1 MSEPGEV
8 RVVRCPKCQ
17 NLLPELVDY
26 SVYQCGGCG
35 AVLRAKNRNS
45 ESDTLSQKSDEERV
59 QGLSDKIPKK
69 PDNLKFSEKV
79 MDLSDGSENDVKSK
93 GSYSRRDDKRKVL
106 SYRTDNQ
113 MNGSSIKD
121 NKWVVDSDPVVNENL
136 SESGH
141 EEKGKELEDLK
152 PPNGIPNGSRRTGS
166 IADWRGGEGSVV
178 EGFWRNPE
186 REFHG
191 VRYST
196 TKYSEDGPSN
206 YHLRSSYGYGEQV
219 KNQNKPDEF
228 NKVEYLEQDKAELLR
243 KLDELKDQISR
254 SCDVKDKPKEKVP
267 LDRRSVRLDE
277 PYSDSEP
284 WFPEG
289 SWGSN
294 RASGQYSV
302 PDPYIAR
309 PPYQRHYPELYPN
322 MNRLEMD
329 THSFHPSMGVPNQ
342 VQRYGDPLRSQIL
355 RRAPQAPGILQ
366 QQPSHPYF
374 SEQYVEND
382 MDPFESYPP
391 NMNFHHPSCSCFNC
405 YNKHPQGPGPGP
417 GPAPPTAFRN
427 KMFPDVPKSMM
438 FYHHEKLSAFGTR
451 DHNSK
456 IANPPPLNSHLPQS
470 HTRWPSDLS
479 SEVGSFV
486 HRRPTRVVQA
496 TGGRRCHAIAGGAP
510 FVICYNCFQ
519 LLQLPKKILVME
531 KKQKKVLCGACSTV
545 IPFAVVNK
553 KLVVSAHAETNITP
567 KMLDDSPNAAVSGGT
582 SHSHVNANHAGMN
595 FSSDD
600 YDNSGYDF
608 QSMDREAISSSTG
621 QGVCSSKS
629 AEMRSDHSTSSYSSE
644 DEANPE
650 SLNAQRLESNSA
662 ELAAKANQS
671 PPPAGS
677 PLQDHFDYSSKYN
690 VVNRFGKGNQSG
702 RSERENEEPKKVTS
716 RQDSMKD
723 ASLATEMEVSF
734 NEYSNTGTSQESGDV
749 TREEYQPRVN
759 KGGQSFFAG
768 IIKKSFR
775 DLSRSNHT
783 MEQSS
788 TNVTINGH
796 PIPDRTLRKAEKLAG
811 PVHPGHYWYDF
822 RAGFWG
828 VMGGHCLGIIP
839 PFIEEFN
846 YPMPEN
852 CAGGN
857 TAIFVN
863 GRELHP
869 KDLNLLGNRGLP
881 TTRDRSYIIEISG
894 RVLDED
900 SGEELDSLGKLAPT
914 VEKAKH
920 GFGMK
925 VPRVAT

>member
-8 RVVRCPKCQ
+8 RLVRCPKCQ
-17 NLLPELVDY
+17 NLLPELIDY

-59 QGLSDKIPKK
+59 QGVPDKIPKK
-69 PDNLKFSEKV
+69 PDNFKFSEKV
-79 MDLSDGSENDVKSK
+79 MDLSDGSENDVKSNV
-93 GSYSRRDDKRKVL
+93 SYSRRADKRNVL

-113 MNGSSIKD
+113 RNGLSIKD
-121 NKWVVDSDPVVNENL
+121 NKWLVDKDLVANENL
-136 SESGH
+136 NESGH
-141 EEKGKELEDLK
+141 EQKGKELEDLK
-152 PPNGIPNGSRRTGS
+152 PQNRIPNGSRRTGRV
-166 IADWRGGEGSVV
+166 ADWRSGEVGEV
-178 EGFWRNPE
+178 EGLWRNPE

-196 TKYSEDGPSN
+196 TKYSEGGPSN

-228 NKVEYLEQDKAELLR
+228 NKVEYLEQDRAELLR

-267 LDRRSVRLDE
+267 LDRRSARHED

-284 WFPEG
+284 LFPEG
-289 SWGSN
+289 SWCSN
-294 RASGQYSV
+294 RASSQYSV
-302 PDPYIAR
+302 PDLYIAR
-309 PPYQRHYPELYPN
+309 PPYQRHYPEPYPN
-322 MNRLEMD
+322 MNRLEKD
-329 THSFHPSMGVPNQ
+329 RHSFYPSMHVPNQ
-342 VQRYGDPLRSQIL
+342 VQRYGDPLRSQML
-355 RRAPQAPGILQ
+355 RRAPQTPGILQ

-374 SEQYVEND
+374 SERYVEND
-382 MDPFESYPP
+382 MDPLEPYPP
-391 NMNFHHPSCSCFNC
+391 NMNFHHPSCSCFYC

-417 GPAPPTAFRN
+417 APPNSFHN
-427 KMFPDVPKSMM
+427 KMFPDVPNNMI
-438 FYHHEKLSAFGTR
+438 FYHHENPSTFGTR

-456 IANPPPLNSHLPQS
+456 IVNPTPLNPNLPQS
-470 HTRWPSDLS
+470 HIRWPSDLS
-479 SEVGSFV
+479 SEVDSFV
-486 HRRPTRVVQA
+486 HRYPTRVVQA
-496 TGGRRCHAIAGGAP
+496 TCGRRCRAIVGGAP

-531 KKQKKVLCGACSTV
+531 KNQKKVLCGACSTV

-553 KLVVSAHAETNITP
+553 KLLVSAHAETNISP
-567 KMLDDSPNAAVSGGT
+567 KMLDDS
-582 SHSHVNANHAGMN
+582 HFRVNANHTGMN
-595 FSSDD
+595 FSSND

-621 QGVCSSKS
+621 LGVCSRKS

-644 DEANPE
+644 DMANPD
-650 SLNAQRLESNSA
+650 SLNAQGLESNSA
-662 ELAAKANQS
+662 ELAAKANQP

-677 PLQDHFDYSSKYN
+677 LLQDHFDYSSKYN
-690 VVNRFGKGNQSG
+690 AVNQFGKGNQSG
-702 RSERENEEPKKVTS
+702 RGDNEEPKKVTS

-723 ASLATEMEVSF
+723 ASLATEMKVSF
-734 NEYSNTGTSQESGDV
+734 NEYSNTGTSQESRDV

-759 KGGQSFFAG
+759 KGGRTFFAG

-783 MEQSS
+783 IEQSS

-796 PIPDRTLRKAEKLAG
+796 PISDRTLRKAEKMAG

-828 VMGGHCLGIIP
+828 VMGGPCLGIIP

-846 YPMPEN
+846 HPMPEN

-857 TAIFVN
+857 TGIFVN
-863 GRELHP
+863 GRELHL
-869 KDLNLLGNRGLP
+869 KDLNLLGSRGLA
-881 TTRDRSYIIEISG
+881 TTTDRSYIIEISG